1 MKNGEYAKIVSRNL
15 RLLMYQT
22 GVTQAKLSRDLK
34 IPKTTISGWLNSNRN
49 PRMDNIDALCHY
61 FNVTRT
67 DLMDDK
73 HGYYDQEGYHYKR
86 APLDDVG
93 YAYDFVDLVS
103 VKAHVLHAGKAHEVG
118 GYHIAGLKV
127 YEVYPYGVRQ
137 RVVGQAVK
145 KVSVVAPA
153 DLELLHCIFP

>member
-49 PRMDNIDALCHY
+49 PRMENIDALCHY

-73 HGYYDQEGYHYKR
+73 HGYYEKTMRPESSGDVEAMFSALNEKGQKVALEYLQFLLSKEEYKK
-86 APLDDVG
+86 
-93 YAYDFVDLVS
+93 S
-103 VKAHVLHAGKAHEVG
+103 
-118 GYHIAGLKV
+118 KV
-127 YEVYPYGVRQ
+127 RL
-137 RVVGQAVK
+137 A
-145 KVSVVAPA
+145 
-153 DLELLHCIFP
+153 